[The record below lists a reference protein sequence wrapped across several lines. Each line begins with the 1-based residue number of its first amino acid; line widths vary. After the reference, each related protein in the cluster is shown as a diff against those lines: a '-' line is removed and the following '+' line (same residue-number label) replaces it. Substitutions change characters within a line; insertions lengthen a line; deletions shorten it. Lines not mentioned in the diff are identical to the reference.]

1 MDGTR
6 PTGLAGQG
14 CAGRGKLGFAL
25 GGGAALGWAHVGV
38 LRVTEEVGL
47 EPDFVV
53 GTSMGAIVGAAYCAG
68 LLDDVEAV
76 GRSFGL
82 FNMLGQMWDVGLA
95 KSGWLS
101 GRKATSLLRRYFAD
115 RCIAD
120 LAIPFH
126 ALATDLVTGEAVLL
140 SEGGV
145 VDAIRASMSLP
156 FVYEPV
162 KLGGRVLVDG
172 GMKAPVP
179 MQAAR
184 SLGADFLL
192 AVHVAGDHPGRV
204 AAARLDLDDVGRN
217 KGTTIATLAFAL
229 QSDSL
234 VDAQRSLARPDL
246 FLEPEVGEHPMHAFH
261 KAEALI
267 AIGEAHARANLP
279 ALIALRDAAAA
290 ARCKAHA

>member
-1 MDGTR
+1 MQVPAT
-6 PTGLAGQG
+6 PT
-14 CAGRGKLGFAL
+14 LGYAL

-38 LRVTEEVGL
+38 LHVAEEAGL
-47 EPDFVV
+47 SPDLVV

-82 FNMLGQMWDVGLA
+82 FDMLGQMWDVGLA

-101 GRKATSLLRRYFAD
+101 GRKASALLRRYFGD
-115 RCIAD
+115 RQFSD
-120 LAIPFH
+120 LGIPFH
-126 ALATDLVTGEAVLL
+126 ALATDLVTGTPWLI
-140 SEGGV
+140 SEGSV

-156 FVYEPV
+156 MVYEPV
-162 KLGGRVLVDG
+162 LLHGRVLVDG

-179 MQAAR
+179 MTAAR
-184 SLGADFLL
+184 DLGVTHLM

-204 AAARLDLDDVGRN
+204 AAARLDLDDLGRN

-234 VDAQRSLARPDL
+234 VEAQRALARPEL
-246 FLEPEVGEHPMHAFH
+246 FLEPEVGAHPMHAFN

-267 AIGEAHARANLP
+267 AIGEAHARARID
-279 ALIALRDAAAA
+279 AIKALRDHFAA
-290 ARCKAHA
+290 ARAADAAQDVPA

>member
-1 MDGTR
+1 MSDG
-6 PTGLAGQG
+6 GAQG
-14 CAGRGKLGFAL
+14 RLGFAL

-47 EPDFVV
+47 TPDFVV

-76 GRSFGL
+76 GKSFGL

-101 GRKATSLLRRYFAD
+101 GRKATGLLRRYFAD
-115 RCIAD
+115 RAFGD
-120 LAIPFH
+120 LDIPFH
-126 ALATDLVTGEAVLL
+126 ALATDLVTGEPVLL
-140 SEGGV
+140 SDGDV

-156 FVYEPV
+156 LVYEPV
-162 KLGGRVLVDG
+162 KIAGRVLVDG

-184 SLGADFLL
+184 ALGAAHLM
-192 AVHVAGDHPGRV
+192 AVHVAGDHAGRV

-217 KGTTIATLAFAL
+217 RGTTIGTLALAL

-234 VDAQRSLARPDL
+234 VDAQRALARPEL
-246 FLEPEVGEHPMHAFH
+246 FLEPEVGAHPMHAFH

-267 AIGEAHARANLP
+267 AIGEAHARAKLP
-279 ALIALRDAAAA
+279 AITALRDAVAA
-290 ARCKAHA
+290 ARATGRAVTEATAGAGR